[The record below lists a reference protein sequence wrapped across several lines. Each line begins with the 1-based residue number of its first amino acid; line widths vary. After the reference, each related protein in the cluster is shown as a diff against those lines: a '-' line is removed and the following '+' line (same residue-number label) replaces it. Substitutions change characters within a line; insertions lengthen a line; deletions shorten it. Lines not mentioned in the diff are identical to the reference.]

1 MLTAVGLRRTLFR
14 ESADETIFEKG
25 MSFGAKVA
33 EERKGL
39 GMSQKELALAVE
51 ISPQY
56 LNDIEHGKRNPDS
69 DVLIE
74 KFAKALK
81 LDSAVLYYLA
91 RRLPPGAVKEGID
104 DEKVVAAYAAFRRTL
119 DKKK

>member
-1 MLTAVGLRRTLFR
+1 
-14 ESADETIFEKG
+14 

-33 EERKGL
+33 EERKKL
-39 GMSQKELALAVE
+39 QISQKELAAKVE

-74 KFAKALK
+74 KLAKALH
-81 LDSAVLYYLA
+81 LDSAILYYLA
-91 RRLPPGAVKEGID
+91 RRLPPIDVKAGVP
-104 DEKVVAAYAAFRRTL
+104 DEKVVEAYAAFR
-119 DKKK
+119 KKLKK

>member
-1 MLTAVGLRRTLFR
+1 
-14 ESADETIFEKG
+14 
-25 MSFGAKVA
+25 MSFGGKVA
-33 EERKGL
+33 EERKRL
-39 GMSQKELALAVE
+39 NISQKELAVRVE

-74 KFAKALK
+74 KLAKGLG

-91 RRLPPGAVKEGID
+91 RRLPPLDLKHGVSDAR
-104 DEKVVAAYAAFRRTL
+104 VVEAYAAFRRTL
-119 DKKK
+119 KK

>member
-1 MLTAVGLRRTLFR
+1 
-14 ESADETIFEKG
+14 
-25 MSFGAKVA
+25 MSFGGKVA
-33 EERKGL
+33 EERKKL
-39 GMSQKELALAVE
+39 QISQKELATKVQ

-74 KFAKALK
+74 KLAKALR

-91 RRLPPGAVKEGID
+91 RRLPPLDMKQGVTDAR
-104 DEKVVAAYAAFRRTL
+104 VVEAYAAFRRTL
-119 DKKK
+119 KK

>member
-1 MLTAVGLRRTLFR
+1 
-14 ESADETIFEKG
+14 
-25 MSFGAKVA
+25 MSFGGKVA
-33 EERKGL
+33 EERKKL
-39 GMSQKELALAVE
+39 QISQKDLAAKVE

-74 KFAKALK
+74 KLAKALR

-91 RRLPPGAVKEGID
+91 RRLPPVD
-104 DEKVVAAYAAFRRTL
+104 LKVGVSDQRVVEAYAAFRKTL
-119 DKKK
+119 RK

>member
-1 MLTAVGLRRTLFR
+1 
-14 ESADETIFEKG
+14 
-25 MSFGAKVA
+25 MSFGGKIA
-33 EERKGL
+33 EERKKL
-39 GMSQKELALAVE
+39 QISQKELAIKVE

-74 KFAKALK
+74 KLAKALR

-91 RRLPPGAVKEGID
+91 RRLPPLDMKQGVT
-104 DEKVVAAYAAFRRTL
+104 DERVVEAYAAFRRTL
-119 DKKK
+119 KK